1 MVQIR
6 GVRELKNVNR
16 LVPPKTSTRAEVDQ
30 ATSILYDAFN
40 GLKKKGLKRKATA
53 GKKR

>member
-1 MVQIR
+1 M
-6 GVRELKNVNR
+6 
-16 LVPPKTSTRAEVDQ
+16 TSTRAEVDQ
-30 ATSILYDAFN
+30 AMSILYDAFN